1 MEARTP
7 YLEVSE
13 AIVASGAE
21 TLYWCMQCGLCTGS
35 CPWRLVPGHISQA
48 FNIRKV
54 QRLGQLGLEG
64 FESEEVIYACT
75 TCAQCVVRCPRQV
88 KIIDNV
94 RGMRSMLASVG
105 TVPGSYRPVIGSLHA
120 SGNPWAGERAKRTE
134 WMKGLDVPLFQE
146 GAEYFLFVCCTSC
159 YDARSQRIARA
170 VVALLQKAGVSF
182 GVIGEEESCC
192 GESVRKIGD
201 EDLFQKL
208 AQGNIGLF
216 RRRGVKKII
225 TTSPHCLFTFR
236 KEYAE
241 LGAEFEVLHHSQLLA
256 RLLREGR
263 LTPVRDLGRKLA
275 YHDPCYLGRHNE
287 IFDDPREILTALGGA
302 GVAEMD
308 RSHMNS
314 LCCGGGGGRIWM
326 ETAPGERF
334 GDLRVEEALGKGAQA
349 LVTGCPYCVVMLEAS
364 AKTMGKEEELPV
376 MDLSEALLQAVE

>member
-35 CPWRLVPGHISQA
+35 CPWRLVPGHISQS
-48 FNIRKV
+48 FNVRKV

-64 FESEEVIYACT
+64 FESEEVIYGCT

-88 KIIDNV
+88 KIIDNI

-105 TVPGSYRPVIGSLHA
+105 TVPGSYRPVIGGLH
-120 SGNPWAGERAKRTE
+120 SHGNPWSGERSKRTE
-134 WMKGLDVPLFQE
+134 WMKDLDVPAFTE
-146 GAEYFLFVCCTSC
+146 DTEYFLFVCCTSC
-159 YDARSQRIARA
+159 YDARSQKIARA
-170 VVALLQKAGVSF
+170 VVKLLKKAGVSF
-182 GVIGEEESCC
+182 GVIGEAESCC

-208 AQGNIGLF
+208 AQGNIALF
-216 RRRGVKKII
+216 QKRGVKKII

-236 KEYAE
+236 KEYPE
-241 LGAEFEVLHHSQLLA
+241 LGGEFEVTHHSQFLA
-256 RLLREGR
+256 RL
-263 LTPVRDLGRKLA
+263 VRDGKLKPTRTLGKKIA

-287 IFDDPREILTALGGA
+287 VFDDPRDVLAAVA
-302 GVAEMD
+302 GTDFGELERA
-308 RSHMNS
+308 RMNS

-326 ETAPGERF
+326 ETAAGERF
-334 GDLRVEEALGKGAQA
+334 GDLRVEEALDKGAQA
-349 LVTGCPYCVVMLEAS
+349 LATACPYCVVMLEAS
-364 AKTMGKEEELPV
+364 TKTMGKEEDLPV
-376 MDLSEALLQAVE
+376 MDISEVLLEAVE

>member
-7 YLEVSE
+7 FLEVSE

-35 CPWRLVPGHISQA
+35 CPWRLVPGHISQS

-64 FESEEVIYACT
+64 FESEEVIYACS
-75 TCAQCVVRCPRQV
+75 TCGQCVVRCPRQV

-105 TVPGSYRPVIGSLHA
+105 TVPGSYRPVIGSLH
-120 SGNPWAGERAKRTE
+120 SHGNPWSGERGKRTE
-134 WMKGLDVPLFQE
+134 WMKGLEVPAFGE
-146 GAEYFLFVCCTSC
+146 GTEYLLFVCCTSC
-159 YDARSQRIARA
+159 YDVRSQKIARS
-170 VVALLQKAGVSF
+170 VVQLLQKAGVSF

-208 AQGNIGLF
+208 AQGNIALF
-216 RRRGVKKII
+216 QSKGVKKII
-225 TTSPHCLFTFR
+225 TTPPHCLFTFT
-236 KEYAE
+236 KEYPE
-241 LGAEFEVLHHSQLLA
+241 LGGEFEVVHHSQILA
-256 RLLREGR
+256 RLVKEGK
-263 LTPVRDLGRKLA
+263 LKPGKGAARKIA

-287 IFDDPREILTALGGA
+287 VFEDPRELLQA
-302 GVAEMD
+302 VANGQFQELD
-308 RSHMNS
+308 RIRSNS

-334 GDLRVEEALGKGAQA
+334 GDLRVEEALAKGAQA
-349 LVTGCPYCVVMLEAS
+349 LATACPYCVVMLEAS
-364 AKTMGKEEELPV
+364 TKTMGKEEELPIL
-376 MDLSEALLQAVE
+376 DISEVLLESL

>member
-35 CPWRLVPGHISQA
+35 CPWRLVPGHISQS

-75 TCAQCVVRCPRQV
+75 TCGQCVVRCPRQV

-105 TVPGSYRPVIGSLHA
+105 TVPGSYRPVIGSLH
-120 SGNPWAGERAKRTE
+120 SHGNPWSGERSKRTE
-134 WMKGLDVPLFQE
+134 WMKGIEVPAFGE
-146 GAEYFLFVCCTSC
+146 GTEYLLFVCCTSC
-159 YDARSQRIARA
+159 YDVRSQKIARS
-170 VVALLQKAGVSF
+170 VVELLKRAGVSF
-182 GVIGEEESCC
+182 GVIGQEESCC

-201 EDLFQKL
+201 EELFQKL
-208 AQGNIGLF
+208 ARGNIELF
-216 RRRGVKKII
+216 QSRGVKKII

-236 KEYAE
+236 KEYPE
-241 LGAEFEVLHHSQLLA
+241 QGGQFEVLHHSQFLA
-256 RLLREGR
+256 QLVRDGR
-263 LTPVRDLGRKLA
+263 LRPSRSLGRKIA

-287 IFDDPREILTALGGA
+287 VFDDPRDVLQA
-302 GVAEMD
+302 VADGDFQELERI
-308 RSHMNS
+308 RSSS

-326 ETAPGERF
+326 ETAAGERF
-334 GDLRVEEALGKGAQA
+334 GDLRVEEAMAKGAQA
-349 LVTGCPYCVVMLEAS
+349 LATACPYCVVMLEAS
-364 AKTMGKEEELPV
+364 TKTMGKEEELPV
-376 MDLSEALLQAVE
+376 LDISEVLLQTLA

>member
-13 AIVASGAE
+13 AIVASGGE

-35 CPWRLVPGHISQA
+35 CPWRLVPGHISQS

-75 TCAQCVVRCPRQV
+75 TCGQCVVRCPRQV

-105 TVPGSYRPVIGSLHA
+105 TVPGSYRPVIGSLH
-120 SGNPWAGERAKRTE
+120 SHGNPWSGERSKRTE
-134 WMKGLDVPLFQE
+134 WVRDLDVPSFGDGTEYLLFI
-146 GAEYFLFVCCTSC
+146 CCTSC
-159 YDARSQRIARA
+159 YDVRSQKIARS
-170 VVALLQKAGVSF
+170 VVELLKRAGVSF

-201 EDLFQKL
+201 EELFQKL
-208 AQGNIGLF
+208 AQGNIQLF
-216 RRRGVKKII
+216 QSRGVKKII
-225 TTSPHCLFTFR
+225 TTSPHCLFAFR
-236 KEYAE
+236 KEYPE
-241 LGAEFEVLHHSQLLA
+241 LGGEFKVLHHSQFLA
-256 RLLREGR
+256 QLVEEGR
-263 LTPVRDLGRKLA
+263 LKPAKSSGRRIS

-287 IFDDPREILTALGGA
+287 VFDEPREVLRS
-302 GVAEMD
+302 VADGELQELD
-308 RSHMNS
+308 RIRSNS

-334 GDLRVEEALGKGAQA
+334 GDLRVQEALAKGAQA
-349 LVTGCPYCVVMLEAS
+349 LVTACPYCVVMLEAS
-364 AKTMGKEEELPV
+364 TKTMGKEEELPV
-376 MDLSEALLQAVE
+376 LDISEVLLQSLD